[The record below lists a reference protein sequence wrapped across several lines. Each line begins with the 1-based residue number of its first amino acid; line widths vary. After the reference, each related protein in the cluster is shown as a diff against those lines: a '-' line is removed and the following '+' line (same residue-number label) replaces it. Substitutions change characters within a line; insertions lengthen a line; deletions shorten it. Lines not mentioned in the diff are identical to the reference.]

1 MILSSQLSLSSTI
14 IENIVCMCEY
24 GPDSLA
30 FYYFDFSDT
39 EKNHV
44 RGLLS
49 SLLWQLCDQSD
60 SYCDIVCQFHSA
72 HQDGKKIPIDREL
85 SLCLKAMLRSPGQVP
100 VYLIFD
106 GLDECPNA
114 SGMPSNR
121 EKVLMLVKDLVDLR
135 LPNLHICLTSRPEVN
150 IRAVLD
156 RSEVRSICL
165 HDEEGQKQDILNY
178 IKSVVHSDPM
188 TQRWKAEVKELAIKV
203 LSQKANGM

>member
-1 MILSSQLSLSSTI
+1 
-14 IENIVCMCEY
+14 MCKD

-44 RGLLS
+44 RGLLT

-60 SYCDIVCQFHSA
+60 SYWDIICQFHLA
-72 HQDGKKIPIDREL
+72 QQDGKKLPSDREL
-85 SLCLKAMLRSPGQVP
+85 SLCLKDMLCSPGQVP

-106 GLDECPNA
+106 ALDECPNA
-114 SGMPSNR
+114 SGTPSNR
-121 EKVLMLVKDLVDLR
+121 ENVLLLVKNLR
-135 LPNLHICLTSRPEVN
+135 LPNLHICLTSRPEVD

-156 RSEVRSICL
+156 RSEVRTICL
-165 HDEEGQKQDILNY
+165 HDEEGQKQDILDY
-178 IKSVVHSDPM
+178 IRSVIHTDPM
-188 TQRWKAEVKELAIKV
+188 TQQWKAEVKELAIEV